1 MKFRIDDHLKKV
13 GFDLAT
19 GSATY
24 NAAQGVGAETII
36 DAMITNTPIFVRW
49 SEPPT
54 GTLDGSLVL
63 NNIRLN
69 NVPTA
74 VGVVNGQV
82 LVSL

>member
-1 MKFRIDDHLKKV
+1 MQV

-24 NAAQGVGAETII
+24 NVEQGVGAEAII
-36 DAMITNTPIFVRW
+36 DAVATDTSVFVRW

-74 VGVVNGQV
+74 VGIVNGQV
-82 LVSL
+82 LVCIHHHERYP